1 MHLEIRHFLNETDKI
16 LQWITYIKINLIKS
30 HLSKLSIIRKEVR
43 LKLLLEISDLM
54 SFSEGMTP
62 KGYPYDSDS
71 STQDSFTVSPHQ
83 MGIFI

>member
-1 MHLEIRHFLNETDKI
+1 MDYLHQDQLDKVPP
-16 LQWITYIKINLIKS
+16 QQ
-30 HLSKLSIIRKEVR
+30 IIRKEVR
-43 LKLLLEISDLM
+43 LKVLLEISDLM